1 MRSIAQNVEPTI
13 SDLVQT
19 IQGYEGYR
27 NREKFRQTERR
38 LKNYL
43 AERLRQVETGLSEFE
58 HRCYQQRKTSNLNSF
73 NRISLSLKMLI
84 QTLQED
90 ASDNNAIATTGID
103 EAQAA
108 QLEQQDRQLV
118 EQVNILSDEVQSLD
132 DLNGEFEIEE
142 MLNHLYDLLDG
153 INQTLSERE
162 FLMMSD

>member
-1 MRSIAQNVEPTI
+1 MRSIAQNVEPI
-13 SDLVQT
+13 VSDLGKT
-19 IQGYEGYR
+19 IEGYEGYR
-27 NREKFRQTERR
+27 NLEKLRQTERR
-38 LKNYL
+38 LKSYL
-43 AERLRQVETGLSEFE
+43 ANKLRQVETGLSEFE
-58 HRCYQQRKTSNLNSF
+58 HRCYQKRKTSNLNSF

-84 QTLQED
+84 QTLQEG
-90 ASDNNAIATTGID
+90 ALDNPTIATTGID

>member
-1 MRSIAQNVEPTI
+1 MRSIAQNDEPTI

-27 NREKFRQTERR
+27 NLEKLRQTERK
-38 LKNYL
+38 LKSYL
-43 AERLRQVETGLSEFE
+43 ADQLRQVETGLSEFE
-58 HRCYQQRKTSNLNSF
+58 HRCYQQRKISNLNFF

-84 QTLQED
+84 QTLQEGALD
-90 ASDNNAIATTGID
+90 HQTMARTGID
-103 EAQAA
+103 DAQAA

-118 EQVNILSDEVQSLD
+118 EQVNILSDEVQNLD
-132 DLNGEFEIEE
+132 DLNGELEIEE